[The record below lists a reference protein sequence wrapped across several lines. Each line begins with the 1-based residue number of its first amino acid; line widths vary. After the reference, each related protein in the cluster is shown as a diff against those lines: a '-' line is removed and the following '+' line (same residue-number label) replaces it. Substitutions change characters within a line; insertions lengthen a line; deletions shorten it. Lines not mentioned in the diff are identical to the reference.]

1 MLALRLDQLS
11 QESIALRSSKTGKLA
26 IIPWDEEMKCLV
38 REIKADNLSRGK
50 QGITLFCNQDGG
62 PYNKDQFHSRWQY
75 GMKKAIKEGGIERF
89 TEHDIRAKHATDAE
103 KQGIDV
109 QTNLQHSDRRTT
121 EIYIRSKQVQPLDA
135 SRFAAKPLKQSN
147 D

>member
-1 MLALRLDQLS
+1 MC
-11 QESIALRSSKTGKLA
+11 A
-26 IIPWDEEMKCLV
+26 ISVPKDVFVQNLV

-50 QGITLFCNQDGG
+50 QGVTLFCKQDGG

-103 KQGIDV
+103 KQGFDV
-109 QTNLQHSDRRTT
+109 QANLQHSDRRTT
-121 EIYIRSKQVQPLDA
+121 EIYICSKQVTQVQSLDA
-135 SRFAAKPLKQSN
+135 SRFAAKPL
-147 D
+147 